1 MVDSELSPR
10 VVTVDEAAKIL
21 RLGRQSV
28 YEAVHR
34 REIPA
39 LRIGRR
45 LVIPLAALDRL
56 LAGETE
62 HPHRD

>member
-1 MVDSELSPR
+1 MVISQLNPR

-56 LAGETE
+56 LAGETGQ
-62 HPHRD
+62 PQGG